1 MTFYQ
6 ELQLDQVGSKKFI
19 KSLPDK
25 KEKMKHTLIYLFKIL
40 LTVAFCVVFV
50 TAFTKIFGANNSV
63 VGVIVLLSVMVVR
76 FADMGI
82 ENKHGVLS
90 VFIIYA
96 ILAFGPRL
104 TNLVNPGIA
113 FVINV
118 ACILALMMLG
128 CHNVIMSNHST
139 FVLGYLLLQGYDVTG
154 HDYTMR
160 LWALLVGALLTAFIL
175 YRNHKKVTYKR
186 TFKSIFEEFDI
197 HSSRTK
203 WYLRLTLG
211 VSTVLLIASL
221 LGIPRAMWI
230 AIATMSVLLP
240 FHRDMVQRVKYRA
253 PGNILGAIFFV
264 VLYTVLPESMYGT
277 IGMIGGI
284 GVGLSATYGWQAVF
298 NSFGALAIATP
309 IFGMGTAIFLRIFN
323 NAFGSIYGYLFD
335 SLESVIE
342 KVIAHK
348 KSTEASCAK

>member
-1 MTFYQ
+1 M
-6 ELQLDQVGSKKFI
+6 
-19 KSLPDK
+19 
-25 KEKMKHTLIYLFKIL
+25 
-40 LTVAFCVVFV
+40 
-50 TAFTKIFGANNSV
+50 
-63 VGVIVLLSVMVVR
+63 
-76 FADMGI
+76 
-82 ENKHGVLS
+82 
-90 VFIIYA
+90 
-96 ILAFGPRL
+96 
-104 TNLVNPGIA
+104 
-113 FVINV
+113 
-118 ACILALMMLG
+118 
-128 CHNVIMSNHST
+128 
-139 FVLGYLLLQGYDVTG
+139 
-154 HDYTMR
+154 
-160 LWALLVGALLTAFIL
+160 
-175 YRNHKKVTYKR
+175 
-186 TFKSIFEEFDI
+186 
-197 HSSRTK
+197 
-203 WYLRLTLG
+203 TLG

-240 FHRDMVQRVKYRA
+240 FHKDMVQRVKYRA